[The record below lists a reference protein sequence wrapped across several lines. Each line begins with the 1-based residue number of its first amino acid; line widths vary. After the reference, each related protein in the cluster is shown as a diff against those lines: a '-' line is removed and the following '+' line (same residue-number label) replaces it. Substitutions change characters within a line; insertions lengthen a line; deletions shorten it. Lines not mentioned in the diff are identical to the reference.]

1 MLEERAERT
10 RERDGLRAENDE
22 LERRVAE
29 LRRRQ
34 NEFETNPEY
43 VELTARRENRTK
55 SGETVFDFGEGGPEF
70 RDGRRAP
77 GFHVVFHVV
86 LLFVFHVCRRKRS
99 PPVLKLLRGAFRESP
114 HPTTARR
121 TTFLSPRAARTSV
134 PSTVALPETTS
145 RRTSPSFLRFST
157 RTS

>member
-1 MLEERAERT
+1 MKTFRLILALVLAGCAVAAAVTVFGPMLEERAERT

-55 SGETVFDFGEGGPEF
+55 SGETVLDFGEGGSGD
-70 RDGRRAP
+70 R
-77 GFHVVFHVV
+77 
-86 LLFVFHVCRRKRS
+86 
-99 PPVLKLLRGAFRESP
+99 
-114 HPTTARR
+114 
-121 TTFLSPRAARTSV
+121 
-134 PSTVALPETTS
+134 
-145 RRTSPSFLRFST
+145 
-157 RTS
+157 

>member
-1 MLEERAERT
+1 MVGYPSGQRGQTVNLLALPSNVRIVDPPPFSFPPIRAIPDERAERT

-55 SGETVFDFGEGGPEF
+55 SGETVFDFGEGGSGD
-70 RDGRRAP
+70 R
-77 GFHVVFHVV
+77 
-86 LLFVFHVCRRKRS
+86 
-99 PPVLKLLRGAFRESP
+99 
-114 HPTTARR
+114 
-121 TTFLSPRAARTSV
+121 
-134 PSTVALPETTS
+134 
-145 RRTSPSFLRFST
+145 
-157 RTS
+157 